1 MPERAAD
8 GGVGRIGARS
18 SRKASMNRLHAL
30 AASLVLAAALPAL
43 GQTPAPTA
51 AAPAAPSAAPPAKHN
66 CGAKPEHPGRLAS
79 DNMKRAW
86 QRDANA
92 YLECV
97 KKFANEQ
104 QQIAQ
109 DYIKAANAAVDEY
122 NASVK
127 EFQAAA
133 QQAAQ

>member
-1 MPERAAD
+1 M
-8 GGVGRIGARS
+8 
-18 SRKASMNRLHAL
+18 KRLHAL

-43 GQTPAPTA
+43 AQTPAPTA
-51 AAPAAPSAAPPAKHN
+51 AAPAVPPPGKHN
-66 CGAKPEHPGRLAS
+66 CGAKPEHPGKLAS

-86 QRDANA
+86 QRDATT
-92 YLECV
+92 YLDCL
-97 KKFANEQ
+97 KKFANDQ

-109 DYIKAANAAVDEY
+109 EYIKTANATVDEY

-133 QQAAQ
+133 EKAAQ